1 MKETILRVQFTTGRI
16 YYFTVDYFKIHKNY
30 LLFESEGKIFQ
41 ISLNQIE
48 NFGLKQSES
57 EE

>member
-16 YYFTVDYFKIHKNY
+16 YYCTVNYFKIHKNY

-41 ISLNQIE
+41 IALSQIE
-48 NFGLKQSES
+48 SFLIKAES

>member
-16 YYFTVDYFKIHKNY
+16 FYFTVDYFKIHKNY
-30 LLFESEGKIFQ
+30 LLFENEGKIFQ
-41 ISLNQIE
+41 IALAKID
-48 NFGLKQSES
+48 NFGLKN